1 MEHDAFYVMFTFTN
15 REEYLAQVA
24 AWKEEYKELSKQ
36 IRAVKLEI
44 KKEHR
49 EKGFTYLWYDLNNL
63 KNDARNAI
71 DARHQSKID
80 AARQYEEAHATA

>member
-1 MEHDAFYVMFTFTN
+1 
-15 REEYLAQVA
+15 
-24 AWKEEYKELSKQ
+24 
-36 IRAVKLEI
+36 
-44 KKEHR
+44 
-49 EKGFTYLWYDLNNL
+49 LNNL